1 MRGDGIFTKAEGYD
15 HNKGRGVSSMRVNK
29 DLMFRYRSV
38 IGCVSEYNRAR
49 MREANKVTRKKW
61 LDVVKTLIKE
71 GV

>member
-1 MRGDGIFTKAEGYD
+1 
-15 HNKGRGVSSMRVNK
+15 MRVNK

-61 LDVVKTLIKE
+61 LEVVKKIIKE
-71 GV
+71 GVFYA